1 MWTIIGVM
9 DRTKRLQKRWTLEE
23 EDVLNLIKLS

>member
-1 MWTIIGVM
+1 MWTIIRVM

>member
-1 MWTIIGVM
+1 MWTIIRVM
-9 DRTKRLQKRWTLEE
+9 DRTKRSQKHWTLEE